1 MIRMDEFNKIRKA
14 FFQEGLSINEIARK
28 FKRSWETVDVIVKTS
43 RDELEER
50 GDRAGTASKVATE
63 IVENA
68 ILAFFEEEVQLRVKK
83 KQRYT
88 ARKIFNEL
96 KIKGLYNGSERTMQS
111 LVKRLR
117 RQHAYPKQ
125 ESYLPLEFELGSAL
139 QIDHG
144 EVDCIIAGER
154 AIRYLFVASI
164 PGEVLR
170 YCQLFPVKSRE
181 AWGEFHERVFRFFGG
196 IFTKMVY
203 DNDTV
208 LIKGVNG
215 ETHTQTEFSLH
226 LEEHY
231 GFESHF
237 CNLASGNEK
246 GAVENGVGYSRRNY
260 LPGCPSFE
268 DFTAINSHLENKCL
282 DDIANGVHYRR
293 GECLS
298 DTMVALARN
307 LKPFLPIRNWKRRDK
322 RLVNSFQQIEVENHF
337 YSVPENF
344 IGSSVRVGIGAFF
357 VDISHDEKLIIQ
369 HPRKF
374 GKGEDSL
381 FLDHYLDQLQKKPGA
396 FWDCKATKTLVLQ
409 GDLEVIC
416 QELEVRFAPRQAQLE
431 FIKILSLKRH
441 FDHTLWA
448 KAIKK
453 AIECQSFE
461 SEAVESILR
470 MLTTSPQQGHEAEIR
485 SKLSHLAIPVIEF
498 DLEPYALLAEGG
510 STC

>member
-1 MIRMDEFNKIRKA
+1 MIRMNEFNKIRKA
-14 FFQEGLSINEIARK
+14 YFQEGLSINEIAHK
-28 FKRSWETVDVIVKTS
+28 FKRSWETINSTVNKS

-50 GDRAGTASKVATE
+50 GDRPGKVSKVATE
-63 IVENA
+63 TVENA
-68 ILAFFEEEVQLRVKK
+68 ILAFFDEEVKLRVKK

-96 KIKGLYNGSERTMQS
+96 KAKGLYDGSERTMQL

-117 RQHAYPKQ
+117 FQHACAKQ

-144 EVDCIIAGER
+144 EVDCIIAAVR
-154 AIRYLFVASI
+154 AIRYLFVASV
-164 PGEVLR
+164 PGEALR

-181 AWGEFHERVFRFFGG
+181 AWGEFHERAFRFYGG
-196 IFTKMVY
+196 ISLVMVY

-215 ETHTQTEFSLH
+215 VNHMQTEFSLH

-246 GAVENGVGYSRRNY
+246 GAVENGVGYCRRNY

-268 DFTAINSHLENKCL
+268 DFTEANSYLEEKCTEN
-282 DDIANGVHYRR
+282 ITNGVHYRR
-293 GECLS
+293 GESLA
-298 DTMVALARN
+298 DTMTALAKS
-307 LKPFLPIRNWKRRDK
+307 LKPLLPSRNWKRRDK
-322 RLVNSFQQIEVENHF
+322 RLVNSFQQVEIENHF

-344 IGSSVRVGIGAFF
+344 IGSSVRVGIGVFF
-357 VDISHDEKLIIQ
+357 VDIMHDEKRIIQ

-374 GKGEDSL
+374 EKGEDSL
-381 FLDHYLDQLQKKPGA
+381 LLDHYLDQLQKKPGA
-396 FWDCKATKTLVLQ
+396 FWDCKATKNLVLE
-409 GDLEVIC
+409 GDLKVIC
-416 QELEVRFAPRQAQLE
+416 QELEARYAPRQAQQE

-441 FDHTLWA
+441 FDHTMWA
-448 KAIKK
+448 NAIKK
-453 AIECQSFE
+453 AIDCQSFE
-461 SEAVESILR
+461 SAAVESILR
-470 MLTTSPQQGHEAEIR
+470 MLTTSPQLGHEAEIR
-485 SKLSHLAIPVIEF
+485 SKLSHLPIPVIEF
-498 DLEPYALLAEGG
+498 DLESYALLAEGG